1 MGAKK
6 IIYGAEA
13 RDKLLEGID
22 TVANAVKVTLGPAA
36 RTVVL
41 EKPWGSPSIINDGV
55 TIAKDIELGDPFANM
70 GAKLI
75 QEVASKTQDNAGDGT
90 STASILAQRLC
101 HNGLENMESGS
112 SPVELKAGFDSAIE
126 AVVESLKERAVPVE
140 TGETI
145 KQVATIASNNDDEI
159 GSLIA
164 EAVDAVGREGVI
176 TVEEAKSIE
185 TSLNVVEGME
195 FNKGYVSPYMITDR
209 EKREAVHESPL
220 ILLTDHTISSA
231 QDLLPSLEA
240 SVQQKRPLLI
250 VAKDIEGEALATL
263 VLNVVSKVVK
273 AAAVKAPGFGDEIS
287 EQLDDIAVLTGA
299 KPLFKDQGA
308 DLKAQGPAS
317 LGSADRVIVGKSKTT
332 IVGGGGDPKA
342 TEERAELL
350 RGQAKLATSKWDR
363 EKIEKR
369 VGKLTGGVA
378 VLKIGAATETEV
390 KETKARVDDALNAT
404 RAAMAE
410 GVVAGGGV
418 TLLRAREC
426 LKELAGSAEG
436 DRAIGINLVYDAL
449 SAPTWQISAN
459 AGADGDEVIGIILSS
474 DDENYGYNART
485 GEYVDMVEAGIL
497 DPAKV
502 TRNALQSAGS
512 IAGMVLTT
520 ETLIADDPEQKKD
533 PPAMPDMGG
542 GMGGGTSCSSDS
554 CTGATSAA
562 GNKASSSLI
571 AAPKSG

>member
-6 IIYGAEA
+6 IVYGEEA
-13 RDKLLEGID
+13 RERLLEGID
-22 TVANAVKVTLGPAA
+22 TVANAIKVTLGPAA

-41 EKPWGSPSIINDGV
+41 EKSWGSPSIINDGV
-55 TIAKDIELGDPFANM
+55 TIAKDIELGEPFANM

-90 STASILAQRLC
+90 STASILAQSLC
-101 HNGLENMESGS
+101 HHGLKNMKSGS
-112 SPVELKAGFDSAIE
+112 SPVELKAGFDQAIST
-126 AVVESLKERAVPVE
+126 VVDTLKDKAVPVE

-145 KQVATIASNNDDEI
+145 QQVATIASNNDESI

-164 EAVDAVGREGVI
+164 EAVDAVGRDGVI

-185 TSLNVVEGME
+185 TSLDVVEGME
-195 FNKGYVSPYMITDR
+195 FNKGYMSPYMITDK
-209 EKREAVHESPL
+209 EKREAIHESPL
-220 ILLTDHTISSA
+220 VLLTDHTINSA

-273 AAAVKAPGFGDEIS
+273 AVAVKAPGFGDEIG
-287 EQLDDIAVLTGA
+287 EQLEDIAVLTGA
-299 KPLFKDQGA
+299 KPLFKE
-308 DLKAQGPAS
+308 QGPSS
-317 LGSADRVIVGKSKTT
+317 LGSADRIIVAKNKTT
-332 IVGGGGDPKA
+332 VVGGGGDKKD

-350 RGQAKLATSKWDR
+350 RGQAKLSTSKWDR

-418 TLLRAREC
+418 TLLRAREV
-426 LKELAGSAEG
+426 LKDLAASSEG

-449 SAPTWQISAN
+449 AAPTRQISAN
-459 AGADGDEVIGIILSS
+459 AGADGDEVISKILEN
-474 DDENYGYNART
+474 DDENFGYNARS
-485 GEYVDMVEAGIL
+485 GEYVDMIESGIL

-502 TRNALQSAGS
+502 TRNALESAGS
-512 IAGMVLTT
+512 IAGLVLTT
-520 ETLIADDPEQKKD
+520 ETLIADDPELKEAA
-533 PPAMPDMGG
+533 PAMPDMGG
-542 GMGGGTSCSSDS
+542 GMGGMG
-554 CTGATSAA
+554 GM
-562 GNKASSSLI
+562 GF
-571 AAPKSG
+571 

>member
-6 IIYGAEA
+6 IVYGEEA
-13 RDKLLEGID
+13 REKLLEGID
-22 TVANAVKVTLGPAA
+22 TVANAIKVTLGPAA

-41 EKPWGSPSIINDGV
+41 EKSWGSPSIINDGV

-90 STASILAQRLC
+90 STASILAQSLC
-101 HNGLENMESGS
+101 HHGLKNMKSGS
-112 SPVELKAGFDSAIE
+112 SPVELKSGFDQAIE
-126 AVVESLKERAVPVE
+126 TVVESLKDRAVPVE
-140 TGETI
+140 TSETI
-145 KQVATIASNNDDEI
+145 KQVATIASNNDEEI

-164 EAVDAVGREGVI
+164 EAVDAVGRDGVI

-195 FNKGYVSPYMITDR
+195 FNKGYMSPYMITDR
-209 EKREAVHESPL
+209 EKREAVHDSPL
-220 ILLTDHTISSA
+220 ILLTDHTINSA

-273 AAAVKAPGFGDEIS
+273 AVAVKAPGFGDEIS
-287 EQLDDIAVLTGA
+287 EQLEDIAVLTGA

-317 LGSADRVIVGKSKTT
+317 LGSADRIIVAKNKTT
-332 IVGGGGDPKA
+332 VVGGGGDKKA

-350 RGQAKLATSKWDR
+350 RGQAKLSTSKWDR

-378 VLKIGAATETEV
+378 VLKIGAATESEV

-418 TLLRAREC
+418 TLLRAREV
-426 LKELAGSAEG
+426 LKGLAESADG

-449 SAPTWQISAN
+449 ASPTRQISAN
-459 AGADGDEVIGIILSS
+459 AGADGDEVISNIISN
-474 DDENYGYNART
+474 DDENYGYNARS
-485 GEYVDMVEAGIL
+485 GEYVNMVETGIL

-502 TRNALQSAGS
+502 TRNALESAGS
-512 IAGMVLTT
+512 IAGLVLTT
-520 ETLIADDPEQKKD
+520 ETLIADDPDQKQD
-533 PPAMPDMGG
+533 APAMPDMGG
-542 GMGGGTSCSSDS
+542 GMGGMG
-554 CTGATSAA
+554 GM
-562 GNKASSSLI
+562 GF
-571 AAPKSG
+571 

>member
-6 IIYGAEA
+6 IVYGEEA
-13 RDKLLEGID
+13 RERLLEGID
-22 TVANAVKVTLGPAA
+22 TVANAIKVTLGPAA

-41 EKPWGSPSIINDGV
+41 EKSWGSPSIINDGV
-55 TIAKDIELGDPFANM
+55 TIAKDIELGEPFANM

-90 STASILAQRLC
+90 STASILAQSLC
-101 HNGLENMESGS
+101 HHGLKNMKSGS
-112 SPVELKAGFDSAIE
+112 SPVELKAGFDQAIST
-126 AVVESLKERAVPVE
+126 VVDTLKDRAVPVE
-140 TGETI
+140 TSETI
-145 KQVATIASNNDDEI
+145 QQVATIASNNDESI

-164 EAVDAVGREGVI
+164 EAVDAVGRDGVI

-185 TSLNVVEGME
+185 TSLDVVEGME
-195 FNKGYVSPYMITDR
+195 FNKGYMSPYMITHK
-209 EKREAVHESPL
+209 EKREAIHESPL
-220 ILLTDHTISSA
+220 VLLTDHTINSA

-273 AAAVKAPGFGDEIS
+273 AVAVKAPGFGDEIG
-287 EQLDDIAVLTGA
+287 EQLEDIAVLTGA

-308 DLKAQGPAS
+308 DLKEQGPSS
-317 LGSADRVIVGKSKTT
+317 LGSADRIIVAKNKTT
-332 IVGGGGDPKA
+332 VVGGGGDKKA

-350 RGQAKLATSKWDR
+350 RGQAKLSTSKWDR

-418 TLLRAREC
+418 TLLRAREV
-426 LKELAGSAEG
+426 LKDLAAASEG

-449 SAPTWQISAN
+449 AAPTRQISAN
-459 AGADGDEVIGIILSS
+459 AGADGDEVISKILEN
-474 DDENYGYNART
+474 DDENFGYNARS
-485 GEYVDMVEAGIL
+485 GEYVDMIESGIL

-502 TRNALQSAGS
+502 TRNALESAGS
-512 IAGMVLTT
+512 IAGLVLTT
-520 ETLIADDPEQKKD
+520 ETLIADDPELKEAA
-533 PPAMPDMGG
+533 PAMPDMGG
-542 GMGGGTSCSSDS
+542 GMGGMG
-554 CTGATSAA
+554 GM
-562 GNKASSSLI
+562 GF
-571 AAPKSG
+571 

>member
-6 IIYGAEA
+6 IVYGEEA
-13 RDKLLEGID
+13 RERLLEGID
-22 TVANAVKVTLGPAA
+22 TVANAIKVTLGPAA
-36 RTVVL
+36 RTVDL
-41 EKPWGSPSIINDGV
+41 EKSWGSPSIINDGV
-55 TIAKDIELGDPFANM
+55 TIAKDIELGEPFANM

-90 STASILAQRLC
+90 STASILAQSLC
-101 HNGLENMESGS
+101 HHGLKNMKSGS
-112 SPVELKAGFDSAIE
+112 SPVELKAGFDQAIST
-126 AVVESLKERAVPVE
+126 VVDTLKDRAVPVE

-145 KQVATIASNNDDEI
+145 QQVATIASNNDESI

-164 EAVDAVGREGVI
+164 EAVDAVGRDGVI

-185 TSLNVVEGME
+185 TSLDVVEGME
-195 FNKGYVSPYMITDR
+195 FNKGYMSPYMITDK
-209 EKREAVHESPL
+209 EKREAIHESPL
-220 ILLTDHTISSA
+220 VLLTDHTINSA

-273 AAAVKAPGFGDEIS
+273 AVAVKAPGFGDEIG
-287 EQLDDIAVLTGA
+287 EQLEDIAVLTGA

-308 DLKAQGPAS
+308 DLKEQGPSS
-317 LGSADRVIVGKSKTT
+317 LGSADRIIVAKNKTT
-332 IVGGGGDPKA
+332 VVGGGGDKKD

-350 RGQAKLATSKWDR
+350 RGQAKLSTSKWDR

-418 TLLRAREC
+418 TLLRAREV
-426 LKELAGSAEG
+426 LKDLAASSEG

-449 SAPTWQISAN
+449 AAPTRQISAN
-459 AGADGDEVIGIILSS
+459 AGADGDEVISKILEN
-474 DDENYGYNART
+474 DDENFGYNARS
-485 GEYVDMVEAGIL
+485 GEYVDMIESGIL

-502 TRNALQSAGS
+502 TRNALESAGS
-512 IAGMVLTT
+512 IAGLVLTT
-520 ETLIADDPEQKKD
+520 ETLIADDPELKEAA
-533 PPAMPDMGG
+533 PAMPDMGG
-542 GMGGGTSCSSDS
+542 GMGGMG
-554 CTGATSAA
+554 GM
-562 GNKASSSLI
+562 GF
-571 AAPKSG
+571 

>member
-6 IIYGAEA
+6 IVYGEEA
-13 RDKLLEGID
+13 REKLLEGID

-41 EKPWGSPSIINDGV
+41 EKSWGSPSIINDGV

-90 STASILAQRLC
+90 STASILAQSLC
-101 HNGLENMESGS
+101 HHGLENMESGS
-112 SPVELKAGFDSAIE
+112 SPVELKAGFDHAIE
-126 AVVESLKERAVPVE
+126 TVVESLKDRAVPVKPS
-140 TGETI
+140 ETI
-145 KQVATIASNNDDEI
+145 KQVATIASNNDEEI
-159 GSLIA
+159 GALIA

-195 FNKGYVSPYMITDR
+195 FNKGYMSPYMITDR

-220 ILLTDHTISSA
+220 VLLTDHTINSA
-231 QDLLPSLEA
+231 QDLLPTLEA

-273 AAAVKAPGFGDEIS
+273 AVAVKAPGFGDEIS
-287 EQLDDIAVLTGA
+287 EQLEDIAVLTGA

-308 DLKAQGPAS
+308 DLKAQGPTS
-317 LGSADRVIVGKSKTT
+317 LGSADRIIVAKNKTT
-332 IVGGGGDPKA
+332 VVGGGGDKKA

-350 RGQAKLATSKWDR
+350 RGQAKLSTSKWDR

-418 TLLRAREC
+418 TLLRAREV
-426 LKELAGSAEG
+426 LKGLAESADG

-449 SAPTWQISAN
+449 AAPTRQISAN
-459 AGADGDEVIGIILSS
+459 AGADGDEVISNILANE
-474 DDENYGYNART
+474 DENYGYNART
-485 GEYVDMVEAGIL
+485 GEYVNMVETGIL

-502 TRNALQSAGS
+502 TRNALESAGS
-512 IAGMVLTT
+512 IAGLVLTT
-520 ETLIADDPEQKKD
+520 ETLIADDPEQKEAA
-533 PPAMPDMGG
+533 PAMPDMGG
-542 GMGGGTSCSSDS
+542 GMGGMG
-554 CTGATSAA
+554 GM
-562 GNKASSSLI
+562 GF
-571 AAPKSG
+571 

>member
-6 IIYGAEA
+6 IVYGEEA
-13 RDKLLEGID
+13 REKLLEGID

-41 EKPWGSPSIINDGV
+41 EKSWGSPSIINDGV
-55 TIAKDIELGDPFANM
+55 TIAKDIELGEPFANM

-90 STASILAQRLC
+90 STASILAQSLC
-101 HNGLENMESGS
+101 HHGLKNMESGS
-112 SPVELKAGFDSAIE
+112 SPVELKAGFDQAIE
-126 AVVESLKERAVPVE
+126 AVVDSLKDRSVPVE
-140 TGETI
+140 TSETI
-145 KQVATIASNNDDEI
+145 KQVATIASNNDEEI

-164 EAVDAVGREGVI
+164 EAVDAVGRDGVI

-195 FNKGYVSPYMITDR
+195 FNKGYMSPYMITDR

-220 ILLTDHTISSA
+220 ILLTDHTINSA
-231 QDLLPSLEA
+231 QDLLPTLEA
-240 SVQQKRPLLI
+240 SVQQKRPLVI

-273 AAAVKAPGFGDEIS
+273 AVAVKAPGFGDEIS
-287 EQLDDIAVLTGA
+287 EQLEDIAVLTGA

-308 DLKAQGPAS
+308 DLKAQGPSS
-317 LGSADRVIVGKSKTT
+317 LGSADRVIVAKNKTT
-332 IVGGGGDPKA
+332 VVGGGGDKKA

-350 RGQAKLATSKWDR
+350 RGQAKLSTSKWDR

-418 TLLRAREC
+418 TLLRAREV
-426 LKELAGSAEG
+426 LKGLAESADG

-449 SAPTWQISAN
+449 AAPTRQISAN
-459 AGADGDEVIGIILSS
+459 AGADGDDVISKILSN
-474 DDENYGYNART
+474 DDENYGYNARS
-485 GEYVDMVEAGIL
+485 GEYVNMVETGIL

-502 TRNALQSAGS
+502 TRNALESAGS
-512 IAGMVLTT
+512 IAGLVLTT
-520 ETLIADDPEQKKD
+520 ETLIADDPEQKEAA
-533 PPAMPDMGG
+533 PAMPDMGG
-542 GMGGGTSCSSDS
+542 GMGGMG
-554 CTGATSAA
+554 GM
-562 GNKASSSLI
+562 GF
-571 AAPKSG
+571 

>member
-6 IIYGAEA
+6 IVYGEDA
-13 RDKLLEGID
+13 REKLLEGID

-41 EKPWGSPSIINDGV
+41 EKSWGSPSIINDGV

-90 STASILAQRLC
+90 STASILAQSLC
-101 HNGLENMESGS
+101 HHGLKNMESGS
-112 SPVELKAGFDSAIE
+112 SPVELKAGFDKAIE
-126 AVVESLKERAVPVE
+126 TVVDSLKDRAVPVE
-140 TGETI
+140 TSETI
-145 KQVATIASNNDDEI
+145 KQVATIASNNDEEI

-195 FNKGYVSPYMITDR
+195 FNKGYMSPYMITDR

-220 ILLTDHTISSA
+220 ILLTDHTINSA
-231 QDLLPSLEA
+231 QDLLPTLEA

-273 AAAVKAPGFGDEIS
+273 AVAVKAPGFGDEIS
-287 EQLDDIAVLTGA
+287 EQLEDIAVLTGA

-308 DLKAQGPAS
+308 DLKAQGPSS
-317 LGSADRVIVGKSKTT
+317 LGSADRIIVAKNKTT
-332 IVGGGGDPKA
+332 VVGGGGDKKA
-342 TEERAELL
+342 TKERAELL
-350 RGQAKLATSKWDR
+350 RGQAKLSTSKWDR

-418 TLLRAREC
+418 TLLRAREV
-426 LKELAGSAEG
+426 LKGLAESADG
-436 DRAIGINLVYDAL
+436 DRAIGINLVYEAL
-449 SAPTWQISAN
+449 AAPTWQISAN
-459 AGADGDEVIGIILSS
+459 AGADGDDVISKILSN
-474 DDENYGYNART
+474 DDENFGYNARS
-485 GEYVDMVEAGIL
+485 GEYVNMVETGIL

-502 TRNALQSAGS
+502 TRNALESAGS
-512 IAGMVLTT
+512 IAGLVLTT
-520 ETLIADDPEQKKD
+520 ETLIADDPDQKEAA
-533 PPAMPDMGG
+533 PAMPDMGG
-542 GMGGGTSCSSDS
+542 GMGGMG
-554 CTGATSAA
+554 GM
-562 GNKASSSLI
+562 GF
-571 AAPKSG
+571 

>member
-6 IIYGAEA
+6 IVYGEEA
-13 RDKLLEGID
+13 REKLLEGID

-41 EKPWGSPSIINDGV
+41 EKSWGSPSIINDGV
-55 TIAKDIELGDPFANM
+55 TIAKDIELGEPFANM

-90 STASILAQRLC
+90 STASILAQSLC
-101 HNGLENMESGS
+101 HHGLQNMESGS
-112 SPVELKAGFDSAIE
+112 SPVELKAGFDQAIG
-126 AVVESLKERAVPVE
+126 AVVESLKDRAVPVE
-140 TGETI
+140 TSETI
-145 KQVATIASNNDDEI
+145 KQVATIASNNDEEI

-164 EAVDAVGREGVI
+164 EAVDAVGRDGVI

-195 FNKGYVSPYMITDR
+195 FNKGYMSPYMITDR

-220 ILLTDHTISSA
+220 ILLTDHTINSA

-273 AAAVKAPGFGDEIS
+273 AVAVKAPGFGDEIG
-287 EQLDDIAVLTGA
+287 EQLEDIAVLTGA
-299 KPLFKDQGA
+299 TPLFKDQGA
-308 DLKAQGPAS
+308 DLKAQGPSS
-317 LGSADRVIVGKSKTT
+317 LGSADRIIVAKNKTT
-332 IVGGGGDPKA
+332 VVGGGGDKKA

-350 RGQAKLATSKWDR
+350 RGQAKLSTSKWDR

-418 TLLRAREC
+418 TLLRAREV
-426 LKELAGSAEG
+426 LKDLAASSEG

-449 SAPTWQISAN
+449 AAPTRQISAN
-459 AGADGDEVIGIILSS
+459 AGADGDEVISKILEN
-474 DDENYGYNART
+474 DDENFGYNARS
-485 GEYVDMVEAGIL
+485 GEYVDMIESGIL

-502 TRNALQSAGS
+502 TRNALESAGS
-512 IAGMVLTT
+512 IAGLVLTT
-520 ETLIADDPEQKKD
+520 ETLIADDPELKEAA
-533 PPAMPDMGG
+533 PAMPDMGG
-542 GMGGGTSCSSDS
+542 GMGGMG
-554 CTGATSAA
+554 GM
-562 GNKASSSLI
+562 GF
-571 AAPKSG
+571 

>member
-6 IIYGAEA
+6 IVYGEEA
-13 RDKLLEGID
+13 RERLLEGID
-22 TVANAVKVTLGPAA
+22 TVANAIKVTLGPAA

-41 EKPWGSPSIINDGV
+41 EKSWGSPSIINDGV
-55 TIAKDIELGDPFANM
+55 TIAKDIELGEPFANM

-90 STASILAQRLC
+90 STASILAQSLC
-101 HNGLENMESGS
+101 HHGLKNMKSGS
-112 SPVELKAGFDSAIE
+112 SPVELKAGFDQAIST
-126 AVVESLKERAVPVE
+126 VVDTLKDRAVPVE
-140 TGETI
+140 TSETI
-145 KQVATIASNNDDEI
+145 QQVATIASNNDESI

-164 EAVDAVGREGVI
+164 EAVDAVGRDGVI

-185 TSLNVVEGME
+185 TSLDVVEGME
-195 FNKGYVSPYMITDR
+195 FNKGYMSPYMITDK
-209 EKREAVHESPL
+209 EKREAIHESPL
-220 ILLTDHTISSA
+220 VLLTDHTINSA

-273 AAAVKAPGFGDEIS
+273 AVAVKAPGFGDEIG
-287 EQLDDIAVLTGA
+287 EQLEDIAVLTGA

-308 DLKAQGPAS
+308 DLKEQGPSS
-317 LGSADRVIVGKSKTT
+317 LGSADRIIVAKNKTT
-332 IVGGGGDPKA
+332 VVGGGGDKKA

-350 RGQAKLATSKWDR
+350 RGQAKPSTSKWDR

-418 TLLRAREC
+418 TLLRAREV
-426 LKELAGSAEG
+426 LKDLAASSEG

-449 SAPTWQISAN
+449 AAPTRQISAN
-459 AGADGDEVIGIILSS
+459 AGADGDEVISKILEN
-474 DDENYGYNART
+474 DDENFGYNARS
-485 GEYVDMVEAGIL
+485 GEYVDMIESGIL

-502 TRNALQSAGS
+502 TRNALESAGS
-512 IAGMVLTT
+512 IAGLVLTT
-520 ETLIADDPEQKKD
+520 ETLIADDPELKEAA
-533 PPAMPDMGG
+533 PAMPDMGG
-542 GMGGGTSCSSDS
+542 GMGGMG
-554 CTGATSAA
+554 GM
-562 GNKASSSLI
+562 GF
-571 AAPKSG
+571 

>member
-6 IIYGAEA
+6 IVYGEEA
-13 RDKLLEGID
+13 REKLLEGID

-41 EKPWGSPSIINDGV
+41 EKSWGSPSIINDGV
-55 TIAKDIELGDPFANM
+55 TIAKDIELGEPFANM

-90 STASILAQRLC
+90 STASILAQSLC
-101 HNGLENMESGS
+101 HHGLKNMESGS
-112 SPVELKAGFDSAIE
+112 SPVELKAGFDQAIE
-126 AVVESLKERAVPVE
+126 AVVDSLKDRSVPVE
-140 TGETI
+140 TSETI
-145 KQVATIASNNDDEI
+145 KQVATIASNNDEEI

-164 EAVDAVGREGVI
+164 EAVDAVGRDGVI

-195 FNKGYVSPYMITDR
+195 FNKGYMSPYMITDR

-220 ILLTDHTISSA
+220 ILLTDHTINSA
-231 QDLLPSLEA
+231 QDLLPTLEA
-240 SVQQKRPLLI
+240 SVQQKRPLVI

-273 AAAVKAPGFGDEIS
+273 AVAVKAPGFGDEIS
-287 EQLDDIAVLTGA
+287 EQLEDIAVLTGA

-308 DLKAQGPAS
+308 DLKAQGPSS
-317 LGSADRVIVGKSKTT
+317 LGSADRVIVAKNKTT
-332 IVGGGGDPKA
+332 VVGGGGDKKA

-350 RGQAKLATSKWDR
+350 RGQAKLSTSKWDR

-418 TLLRAREC
+418 TLLRAREV
-426 LKELAGSAEG
+426 LKGLAESAEG

-449 SAPTWQISAN
+449 AAPTRQISAN
-459 AGADGDEVIGIILSS
+459 AGADGDDVISKILSN
-474 DDENYGYNART
+474 DDENFGYNARS
-485 GEYVDMVEAGIL
+485 GEYVNMVDSGIL

-502 TRNALQSAGS
+502 TRNALESAGS
-512 IAGMVLTT
+512 IAGLVLTT
-520 ETLIADDPEQKKD
+520 ETLIADDPEQKEAA
-533 PPAMPDMGG
+533 PAMPDMGG
-542 GMGGGTSCSSDS
+542 GMGGMG
-554 CTGATSAA
+554 GM
-562 GNKASSSLI
+562 GF
-571 AAPKSG
+571 

>member
-6 IIYGAEA
+6 IVYGEEA
-13 RDKLLEGID
+13 RERLLEGID
-22 TVANAVKVTLGPAA
+22 TVANAIKVTLGPAA

-41 EKPWGSPSIINDGV
+41 EKSWGSPSIINDGV
-55 TIAKDIELGDPFANM
+55 TIAKDIELGEPFANM

-90 STASILAQRLC
+90 STASILAQSLC
-101 HNGLENMESGS
+101 HHGLKNMKSGS
-112 SPVELKAGFDSAIE
+112 SPVELKAGFDQAIST
-126 AVVESLKERAVPVE
+126 VVDSLKDRAVPVE
-140 TGETI
+140 TSETI
-145 KQVATIASNNDDEI
+145 QQVATIASNNDESI

-164 EAVDAVGREGVI
+164 EAVDAVGRDGVI

-185 TSLNVVEGME
+185 TSLDVVEGME
-195 FNKGYVSPYMITDR
+195 FNKGYMSPYMITDK
-209 EKREAVHESPL
+209 EKREAIHESPL
-220 ILLTDHTISSA
+220 VLLTDHTINSA

-273 AAAVKAPGFGDEIS
+273 AVAVKAPGFGDEIG
-287 EQLDDIAVLTGA
+287 EQLEDIAVLTGA

-308 DLKAQGPAS
+308 DLKEQGPSS
-317 LGSADRVIVGKSKTT
+317 LGSADRIIVAKNKTT
-332 IVGGGGDPKA
+332 VVGGGGDKKA

-350 RGQAKLATSKWDR
+350 RGQAKLSTSKWDR

-418 TLLRAREC
+418 TLLRAREV
-426 LKELAGSAEG
+426 LKDLAAASEG

-449 SAPTWQISAN
+449 AAPTRQISAN
-459 AGADGDEVIGIILSS
+459 AGADGDEVISKILEN
-474 DDENYGYNART
+474 DDENFGYNARS
-485 GEYVDMVEAGIL
+485 GEYVDMIESGIL

-502 TRNALQSAGS
+502 TRNALESAGS
-512 IAGMVLTT
+512 IAGLVLTT
-520 ETLIADDPEQKKD
+520 ETLIADDPELKEAA
-533 PPAMPDMGG
+533 PAMPDMGG
-542 GMGGGTSCSSDS
+542 GMGGMG
-554 CTGATSAA
+554 GM
-562 GNKASSSLI
+562 GF
-571 AAPKSG
+571 

>member
-6 IIYGAEA
+6 IVYGEEA
-13 RDKLLEGID
+13 REKLLEGID

-41 EKPWGSPSIINDGV
+41 EKSWGSPSIINDGV
-55 TIAKDIELGDPFANM
+55 TIAKDIELADPFANM

-90 STASILAQRLC
+90 STASILAQSLC
-101 HNGLENMESGS
+101 HHGLENMESGS
-112 SPVELKAGFDSAIE
+112 SPVELKAGFDQAIE
-126 AVVESLKERAVPVE
+126 AVVESLKGRAVPVE

-145 KQVATIASNNDDEI
+145 KQVATIATNNDEEI
-159 GSLIA
+159 GTLIA
-164 EAVDAVGREGVI
+164 DAVDAVGREGVI

-195 FNKGYVSPYMITDR
+195 FNKGYISPYMINDK
-209 EKREAVHESPL
+209 EKREAIHESPL
-220 ILLTDHTISSA
+220 ILLTDHTINSA

-240 SVQQKRPLLI
+240 SVQQKRPLVI

-273 AAAVKAPGFGDEIS
+273 AVAVKAPGFGDEIA
-287 EQLDDIAVLTGA
+287 EQLEDIAVLTGA
-299 KPLFKDQGA
+299 KPLFKAQGA
-308 DLKAQGPAS
+308 DLKAQGPSS
-317 LGSADRVIVGKSKTT
+317 LGSADRIIVGKSKTT
-332 IVGGGGDPKA
+332 LVGGGGDKKA

-350 RGQAKLATSKWDR
+350 RGQAKLSTSKWDR

-418 TLLRAREC
+418 TLLRARET
-426 LKELAGSAEG
+426 LKELAGSADG

-449 SAPTWQISAN
+449 AAPTRQISKN
-459 AGADGDEVIGIILSS
+459 AGADGDKVIEKILSNEEE
-474 DDENYGYNART
+474 DFGYNART
-485 GEYVDMVEAGIL
+485 GEYVNMVDSGIL

-502 TRNALQSAGS
+502 TRNALESAGS
-512 IAGMVLTT
+512 IAGLVLTT
-520 ETLIADDPEQKKD
+520 ETLIADDPEHKQD
-533 PPAMPDMGG
+533 APAMPDMGG
-542 GMGGGTSCSSDS
+542 GMGGMG
-554 CTGATSAA
+554 GM
-562 GNKASSSLI
+562 GF
-571 AAPKSG
+571 

>member
-6 IIYGAEA
+6 IVYGEEA
-13 RDKLLEGID
+13 RERLLEGID
-22 TVANAVKVTLGPAA
+22 TVANAIKVTLGPAA

-41 EKPWGSPSIINDGV
+41 EKSWGSPSIINYGV
-55 TIAKDIELGDPFANM
+55 TIAKDIELGEPFANM

-90 STASILAQRLC
+90 STASILAQSLC
-101 HNGLENMESGS
+101 HHGLKNMKSGS
-112 SPVELKAGFDSAIE
+112 SPVELKAGFDQAIST
-126 AVVESLKERAVPVE
+126 VVDTLKDRAVPVE

-145 KQVATIASNNDDEI
+145 QQVATIASNNDESI

-164 EAVDAVGREGVI
+164 EAVDAVGRDGVI

-185 TSLNVVEGME
+185 TSLDVVEGME
-195 FNKGYVSPYMITDR
+195 FNKGYMSPYMITDK
-209 EKREAVHESPL
+209 EKREAIHESPL
-220 ILLTDHTISSA
+220 VLLTDHTINSA

-273 AAAVKAPGFGDEIS
+273 AVAVKAPGFGDEIG
-287 EQLDDIAVLTGA
+287 EQLEDIAVLTGA

-308 DLKAQGPAS
+308 DLKEQGPSS
-317 LGSADRVIVGKSKTT
+317 LGSADRIIVAKNKTT
-332 IVGGGGDPKA
+332 VVGGGGDKKD

-350 RGQAKLATSKWDR
+350 RGQAKLSTSKWDR

-418 TLLRAREC
+418 TLLRAREV
-426 LKELAGSAEG
+426 LKDLAASSEG

-449 SAPTWQISAN
+449 AAPTRQISAN
-459 AGADGDEVIGIILSS
+459 AGADGDEVISKILEN
-474 DDENYGYNART
+474 DDENFGYNARS
-485 GEYVDMVEAGIL
+485 GEYVDMIESGIL

-502 TRNALQSAGS
+502 TRNALESAGS
-512 IAGMVLTT
+512 IAGLVLTT
-520 ETLIADDPEQKKD
+520 ETLIADDPELKEAA
-533 PPAMPDMGG
+533 PAMPDMGG
-542 GMGGGTSCSSDS
+542 GMGGMG
-554 CTGATSAA
+554 GM
-562 GNKASSSLI
+562 GF
-571 AAPKSG
+571 

>member
-6 IIYGAEA
+6 IVYGEEA
-13 RDKLLEGID
+13 REKLLEGID
-22 TVANAVKVTLGPAA
+22 TVANAIKVTLGPAA

-41 EKPWGSPSIINDGV
+41 EKSWGSPSIINDGV

-90 STASILAQRLC
+90 STASILAQSLC
-101 HNGLENMESGS
+101 HHGLKNMESGS
-112 SPVELKAGFDSAIE
+112 SPVELKAGFDKAIE
-126 AVVESLKERAVPVE
+126 TVVDSLKDRAVPVE
-140 TGETI
+140 TSETI
-145 KQVATIASNNDDEI
+145 KQVATIASNNDEEI

-195 FNKGYVSPYMITDR
+195 FNKGYMSPYMITDR

-220 ILLTDHTISSA
+220 ILLTDHTINSA
-231 QDLLPSLEA
+231 QDLLPTLEA

-273 AAAVKAPGFGDEIS
+273 AVAVKAPGFGDEIS
-287 EQLDDIAVLTGA
+287 EQLEDIAVLTGA

-308 DLKAQGPAS
+308 DLKAQGPSS
-317 LGSADRVIVGKSKTT
+317 LGSADRIIVAKNKTT
-332 IVGGGGDPKA
+332 VVGGGGDKKA

-350 RGQAKLATSKWDR
+350 RGQAKLSTSKWDR

-369 VGKLTGGVA
+369 VGKLSGGVA

-418 TLLRAREC
+418 TLLRAREV
-426 LKELAGSAEG
+426 LKGLAESADG
-436 DRAIGINLVYDAL
+436 DRAIGINLVYEAL
-449 SAPTWQISAN
+449 AAPTWQISAN
-459 AGADGDEVIGIILSS
+459 AGADGDDVISKILSN
-474 DDENYGYNART
+474 DDENFGYNARS
-485 GEYVDMVEAGIL
+485 GEYVNMVETGIL

-502 TRNALQSAGS
+502 TRNALESAGS
-512 IAGMVLTT
+512 IAGLVLTT
-520 ETLIADDPEQKKD
+520 ETLIADDPDQKEAA
-533 PPAMPDMGG
+533 PAMPDMGG
-542 GMGGGTSCSSDS
+542 GMGGMG
-554 CTGATSAA
+554 GM
-562 GNKASSSLI
+562 GF
-571 AAPKSG
+571 

>member
-6 IIYGAEA
+6 IVYGEEA
-13 RDKLLEGID
+13 REKLLEGID
-22 TVANAVKVTLGPAA
+22 TVANAIKVTLGPAA

-41 EKPWGSPSIINDGV
+41 EKSWGSPSIINDGV

-90 STASILAQRLC
+90 STASILAQSLC
-101 HNGLENMESGS
+101 HHGLKNMESGS
-112 SPVELKAGFDSAIE
+112 SPVELKAGFDKAIE
-126 AVVESLKERAVPVE
+126 TVVDSLKDRAVPVE
-140 TGETI
+140 TSETI
-145 KQVATIASNNDDEI
+145 KQVATIASNNDEEI

-195 FNKGYVSPYMITDR
+195 FNKGYMSPYMITDR

-220 ILLTDHTISSA
+220 ILLTDHTINSA
-231 QDLLPSLEA
+231 QDLLPTLEA

-273 AAAVKAPGFGDEIS
+273 AVAVKAPGFGDEIS
-287 EQLDDIAVLTGA
+287 EQLEDIAVLTGA

-308 DLKAQGPAS
+308 DLKAQGPSS
-317 LGSADRVIVGKSKTT
+317 LGSADRIIVAKNKTT
-332 IVGGGGDPKA
+332 VVGGGGDKKA

-350 RGQAKLATSKWDR
+350 RGQAKLSTSKWDR

-418 TLLRAREC
+418 TLLRAREV
-426 LKELAGSAEG
+426 LKGLAESADG
-436 DRAIGINLVYDAL
+436 DRAIGINLVYEAL
-449 SAPTWQISAN
+449 AAPTWQISAN
-459 AGADGDEVIGIILSS
+459 AGADGDDVISKILSN
-474 DDENYGYNART
+474 DDENFGYNARS
-485 GEYVDMVEAGIL
+485 GEYVNMVETGIL

-502 TRNALQSAGS
+502 TRNALESAGS
-512 IAGMVLTT
+512 IAGLVLTT
-520 ETLIADDPEQKKD
+520 ETLIADDPDQKEAA
-533 PPAMPDMGG
+533 PAMPDMGG
-542 GMGGGTSCSSDS
+542 GMGGMG
-554 CTGATSAA
+554 GM
-562 GNKASSSLI
+562 GF
-571 AAPKSG
+571 

>member
-6 IIYGAEA
+6 IVYGEEA
-13 RDKLLEGID
+13 REKLLEGID

-41 EKPWGSPSIINDGV
+41 EKSWGSPSIINDGV
-55 TIAKDIELGDPFANM
+55 TIAKDIELGEPFANM

-90 STASILAQRLC
+90 STASILAQSLC
-101 HNGLENMESGS
+101 HHGLKNMESGS
-112 SPVELKAGFDSAIE
+112 SPVELKAGFDQAIE
-126 AVVESLKERAVPVE
+126 AVVDSLKDRSVPVE
-140 TGETI
+140 TSETI
-145 KQVATIASNNDDEI
+145 KQVATIASNNDEEI

-164 EAVDAVGREGVI
+164 EAVDAVGRDGVI

-195 FNKGYVSPYMITDR
+195 FNKGYMSPYMITDR

-220 ILLTDHTISSA
+220 ILLTDHTINSA
-231 QDLLPSLEA
+231 QDLLPTLEA
-240 SVQQKRPLLI
+240 SVQQKRPLVI

-273 AAAVKAPGFGDEIS
+273 AVAVKAPGFGDEIS
-287 EQLDDIAVLTGA
+287 EQLEDIAVLTGA

-308 DLKAQGPAS
+308 DLKAQGPSS
-317 LGSADRVIVGKSKTT
+317 LGSADRVIVAKNKTT
-332 IVGGGGDPKA
+332 VVGGGGDKKA

-350 RGQAKLATSKWDR
+350 RGQAKLSTSKWDR

-378 VLKIGAATETEV
+378 VLKIGAATETEG

-418 TLLRAREC
+418 TLLRAREV
-426 LKELAGSAEG
+426 LKGLAESAEG

-449 SAPTWQISAN
+449 AAPTRQISAN
-459 AGADGDEVIGIILSS
+459 AGADGDDVISKILSN
-474 DDENYGYNART
+474 DDENFGYNARS
-485 GEYVDMVEAGIL
+485 GEYVNMVDSGIL

-502 TRNALQSAGS
+502 TRNALESAGS
-512 IAGMVLTT
+512 IAGLVLTT
-520 ETLIADDPEQKKD
+520 ETLIADDPEQKEAA
-533 PPAMPDMGG
+533 PAMPDMGG
-542 GMGGGTSCSSDS
+542 GMGGMG
-554 CTGATSAA
+554 GM
-562 GNKASSSLI
+562 GF
-571 AAPKSG
+571 

>member
-1 MGAKK
+1 MIKMGAKK
-6 IIYGAEA
+6 IVYGEEA
-13 RDKLLEGID
+13 RERLLEGID

-41 EKPWGSPSIINDGV
+41 EKSWGSPSIINDGV
-55 TIAKDIELGDPFANM
+55 TIAKDIELGEPFANM

-90 STASILAQRLC
+90 STASILAQSLC
-101 HNGLENMESGS
+101 HHGLENMEAGS
-112 SPVELKAGFDSAIE
+112 SPVELKSGFDEAVG

-145 KQVATIASNNDDEI
+145 KQVATIASNNDEEI
-159 GSLIA
+159 GTLIA
-164 EAVDAVGREGVI
+164 DAVDAVGRDGVI

-195 FNKGYVSPYMITDR
+195 FNKGYMSPYMITDR
-209 EKREAVHESPL
+209 EKRESVHESPL
-220 ILLTDHTISSA
+220 VLLTDHTINSA

-273 AAAVKAPGFGDEIS
+273 AVAVKAPGFGDEIG
-287 EQLDDIAVLTGA
+287 EQLEDIAVLTGA
-299 KPLFKDQGA
+299 QPLFKDQGA
-308 DLKAQGPAS
+308 DLKAQGPGS
-317 LGSADRVIVGKSKTT
+317 LGSADRVIVGKNKTT
-332 IVGGGGDPKA
+332 IVGGGGDKKA

-350 RGQAKLATSKWDR
+350 RGQAKLSTSKWDR

-369 VGKLTGGVA
+369 IGKLTGGVA

-418 TLLRAREC
+418 TLLRAREV
-426 LKELAGSAEG
+426 LKGLAESADG

-449 SAPTWQISAN
+449 AAPTRQISQN
-459 AGADGDEVIGIILSS
+459 AGVDGDEVIKKILAN
-474 DDENYGYNART
+474 DNENYGYNART

-502 TRNALQSAGS
+502 TRNALESAGS
-512 IAGMVLTT
+512 IAGLVLTT
-520 ETLIADDPEQKKD
+520 ETLIADDPDQKED
-533 PPAMPDMGG
+533 VPAMPDMGG
-542 GMGGGTSCSSDS
+542 GMGGMG
-554 CTGATSAA
+554 GM
-562 GNKASSSLI
+562 GF
-571 AAPKSG
+571 

>member
-6 IIYGAEA
+6 IVYGEEA
-13 RDKLLEGID
+13 RERLLEGID
-22 TVANAVKVTLGPAA
+22 TVANAIKVTLGPAA

-41 EKPWGSPSIINDGV
+41 EKSWGSPSIINDGV
-55 TIAKDIELGDPFANM
+55 TIAKDIELGEPFANM

-90 STASILAQRLC
+90 STASILAQSLC
-101 HNGLENMESGS
+101 HHGLKNMKSGS
-112 SPVELKAGFDSAIE
+112 SPVELKAGFDQAIST
-126 AVVESLKERAVPVE
+126 VVDPLKDRAVPVE
-140 TGETI
+140 TGETLQ
-145 KQVATIASNNDDEI
+145 QVATIASNNDESI

-164 EAVDAVGREGVI
+164 EAVDAVGRDGVI

-185 TSLNVVEGME
+185 TSLDVVEGME
-195 FNKGYVSPYMITDR
+195 FNKGYMSPYMITDK
-209 EKREAVHESPL
+209 EKREAIHESPL
-220 ILLTDHTISSA
+220 VLLTDHTINSA

-273 AAAVKAPGFGDEIS
+273 AVAVKAPGFGDEIG
-287 EQLDDIAVLTGA
+287 EQLEDIAVLTGA

-308 DLKAQGPAS
+308 DLKEQGPSS
-317 LGSADRVIVGKSKTT
+317 LGSADRIIVAKNKTT
-332 IVGGGGDPKA
+332 VVGGGGDKKA

-350 RGQAKLATSKWDR
+350 RGQAKLSTSKWDR

-418 TLLRAREC
+418 TLLRAREV
-426 LKELAGSAEG
+426 LKDLAASSEG

-449 SAPTWQISAN
+449 AAPTRQISAN
-459 AGADGDEVIGIILSS
+459 AGADGDEVISKILEN
-474 DDENYGYNART
+474 DDENFGYNARS
-485 GEYVDMVEAGIL
+485 GEYVDMIESGIL

-502 TRNALQSAGS
+502 TRNALESAGS
-512 IAGMVLTT
+512 IAGLVLTT
-520 ETLIADDPEQKKD
+520 ETLIADDPELKEAA
-533 PPAMPDMGG
+533 PAMPDMGG
-542 GMGGGTSCSSDS
+542 GMGGMG
-554 CTGATSAA
+554 GM
-562 GNKASSSLI
+562 GF
-571 AAPKSG
+571 

>member
-6 IIYGAEA
+6 IVYGEEA
-13 RDKLLEGID
+13 RERLLEGID
-22 TVANAVKVTLGPAA
+22 TVANAIKVTLGPAA

-41 EKPWGSPSIINDGV
+41 EKSWGSPSIINDGV
-55 TIAKDIELGDPFANM
+55 TIAKDIELGEPFANM

-90 STASILAQRLC
+90 STASILAQSLC
-101 HNGLENMESGS
+101 HHGLKNMKSGS
-112 SPVELKAGFDSAIE
+112 SPVELKAGFDQAIST
-126 AVVESLKERAVPVE
+126 VVDTLKDRAVPVE
-140 TGETI
+140 TSETI
-145 KQVATIASNNDDEI
+145 QQVATIASNNDESI

-164 EAVDAVGREGVI
+164 EAVDAVGRDGVI

-185 TSLNVVEGME
+185 TSLDVVEGME
-195 FNKGYVSPYMITDR
+195 FNKGYMSPYMITDK
-209 EKREAVHESPL
+209 EKREAIHESPL
-220 ILLTDHTISSA
+220 VLLTDHTINSA

-273 AAAVKAPGFGDEIS
+273 AVAVKAPGFGDEIG
-287 EQLDDIAVLTGA
+287 EQLEDIAVLTGA

-308 DLKAQGPAS
+308 DLKEQGPSS
-317 LGSADRVIVGKSKTT
+317 LGSADRIIVAKNKTT
-332 IVGGGGDPKA
+332 VVGGGGDKKD

-350 RGQAKLATSKWDR
+350 RGQAKLSTSKWDR

-418 TLLRAREC
+418 TLLRAREV
-426 LKELAGSAEG
+426 LKDLAASSEG

-449 SAPTWQISAN
+449 AAPTRQISAN
-459 AGADGDEVIGIILSS
+459 AGADGDEVISKILEN
-474 DDENYGYNART
+474 DDENFGYNARS
-485 GEYVDMVEAGIL
+485 GEYVDMIESGIL

-502 TRNALQSAGS
+502 TRNALESAGS
-512 IAGMVLTT
+512 IAGLVLTT
-520 ETLIADDPEQKKD
+520 ETLIADDPELKEAA
-533 PPAMPDMGG
+533 PAMPDMGG
-542 GMGGGTSCSSDS
+542 GMGGMG
-554 CTGATSAA
+554 GM
-562 GNKASSSLI
+562 GF
-571 AAPKSG
+571 

>member
-6 IIYGAEA
+6 IVYGEEA
-13 RDKLLEGID
+13 RERLLEGID
-22 TVANAVKVTLGPAA
+22 TVANAIKVTLGPAA

-41 EKPWGSPSIINDGV
+41 EKSWGSPSIINDGV
-55 TIAKDIELGDPFANM
+55 TIAKDIELGEPFANM

-90 STASILAQRLC
+90 STASILAQSLC
-101 HNGLENMESGS
+101 HHGLKNMKSGS
-112 SPVELKAGFDSAIE
+112 SPVELKAGFDQAIST
-126 AVVESLKERAVPVE
+126 VVDTLKDRAVPVE
-140 TGETI
+140 TSETI
-145 KQVATIASNNDDEI
+145 QQVATIASNNDESI

-164 EAVDAVGREGVI
+164 EAVDAVGRDGVI

-185 TSLNVVEGME
+185 TSLDVVEGME
-195 FNKGYVSPYMITDR
+195 FNKGYMSPYMITDK
-209 EKREAVHESPL
+209 EKREAIHESPL
-220 ILLTDHTISSA
+220 VLLTDHTINSA

-273 AAAVKAPGFGDEIS
+273 AVAVKAPGFGDEIG
-287 EQLDDIAVLTGA
+287 EQLEDIAVLTGA

-308 DLKAQGPAS
+308 DLKEQGPSS
-317 LGSADRVIVGKSKTT
+317 LGSADRIIVAKNKTT
-332 IVGGGGDPKA
+332 VVGGGGEKKA

-350 RGQAKLATSKWDR
+350 RGQAKLSTSKWDR

-418 TLLRAREC
+418 TLLRAREV
-426 LKELAGSAEG
+426 LKDLAAASEG

-449 SAPTWQISAN
+449 AAPTRQISAN
-459 AGADGDEVIGIILSS
+459 AGADGDEVISKILEN
-474 DDENYGYNART
+474 DDENFGYNARS
-485 GEYVDMVEAGIL
+485 GEYVDMIESGIL

-502 TRNALQSAGS
+502 TRNALESAGS
-512 IAGMVLTT
+512 IAGLVLTT
-520 ETLIADDPEQKKD
+520 ETLIADDPELKEAA
-533 PPAMPDMGG
+533 PAMPDMGG
-542 GMGGGTSCSSDS
+542 GMGGMG
-554 CTGATSAA
+554 GM
-562 GNKASSSLI
+562 GF
-571 AAPKSG
+571 

>member
-6 IIYGAEA
+6 IVYGEEA
-13 RDKLLEGID
+13 RERLLEGID

-41 EKPWGSPSIINDGV
+41 EKSWGSPSIINDGV
-55 TIAKDIELGDPFANM
+55 TIAKDIELGEPFANM

-90 STASILAQRLC
+90 STASILAQSLC
-101 HNGLENMESGS
+101 HHGLKNMESGS
-112 SPVELKAGFDSAIE
+112 SPVELKAGFDQAVE

-145 KQVATIASNNDDEI
+145 KQVATIASNNDEEI

-164 EAVDAVGREGVI
+164 DAVDAVGREGVI

-195 FNKGYVSPYMITDR
+195 FNKGYMSPYMITDR
-209 EKREAVHESPL
+209 EKRESVHESPL
-220 ILLTDHTISSA
+220 VLLTDHTINSA

-273 AAAVKAPGFGDEIS
+273 AVAVKAPGFGDEIG
-287 EQLDDIAVLTGA
+287 EQLEDIAVLTGA
-299 KPLFKDQGA
+299 QPLFKDQGA
-308 DLKAQGPAS
+308 DLKAQGPSS
-317 LGSADRVIVGKSKTT
+317 LGSADRVIVGKNKTT
-332 IVGGGGDPKA
+332 IVGGSGDKKA

-350 RGQAKLATSKWDR
+350 RGQAKLSTSKWDR

-418 TLLRAREC
+418 TLLRAREV
-426 LKELAGSAEG
+426 LKDLAKSADG

-449 SAPTWQISAN
+449 AAPTWQISQN
-459 AGADGDEVIGIILSS
+459 AGADGDEVIKQILSN
-474 DDENYGYNART
+474 DDENFGFNART
-485 GEYVDMVEAGIL
+485 GEYVEMVEAGIL

-502 TRNALQSAGS
+502 TRNALESAGS
-512 IAGMVLTT
+512 IAGLVLTT
-520 ETLIADDPEQKKD
+520 ETLIADDPDQKED
-533 PPAMPDMGG
+533 APAMPDMGG
-542 GMGGGTSCSSDS
+542 GMGGMG
-554 CTGATSAA
+554 GM
-562 GNKASSSLI
+562 GF
-571 AAPKSG
+571 

>member
-1 MGAKK
+1 MIKLGAKK

-13 RDKLLEGID
+13 REKLLEGID
-22 TVANAVKVTLGPAA
+22 TVANAIKVTLGPAA

-41 EKPWGSPSIINDGV
+41 EKSWGSPSIINDGV
-55 TIAKDIELGDPFANM
+55 TIAKDIELGDPFADM
-70 GAKLI
+70 GAKLVK
-75 QEVASKTQDNAGDGT
+75 EVASKTQDNAGDGT
-90 STASILAQRLC
+90 STASILAQSLC
-101 HNGLENMESGS
+101 HHGLENMESGS
-112 SPVELKAGFDSAIE
+112 SPVELKAGFDAAIE

-164 EAVDAVGREGVI
+164 DAVDAVGREGVI

-220 ILLTDHTISSA
+220 VLLTDHTINSA

-273 AAAVKAPGFGDEIS
+273 AVAVKAPGFGDEIS
-287 EQLDDIAVLTGA
+287 EQLEDIAVLTGA

-308 DLKAQGPAS
+308 DLKAQGPTS

-332 IVGGGGDPKA
+332 IVGGGGDAKA

-418 TLLRAREC
+418 TLLRSREC
-426 LKELAGSAEG
+426 LKDLASSAKG
-436 DRAIGINLVYDAL
+436 DRAVGINLVYEAL
-449 SAPTWQISAN
+449 EAPTRQISEN
-459 AGADGDEVIGIILSS
+459 AGADGDAVIAKILSS

-485 GEYVDMVEAGIL
+485 GEYVDMIGAGIL

-520 ETLIADDPEQKKD
+520 ETLIADDPEQKED
-533 PPAMPDMGG
+533 TPAMPDLGG
-542 GMGGGTSCSSDS
+542 GMGGMG
-554 CTGATSAA
+554 GM
-562 GNKASSSLI
+562 GF
-571 AAPKSG
+571 

>member
-6 IIYGAEA
+6 IVYGEEA
-13 RDKLLEGID
+13 RERLLEGID
-22 TVANAVKVTLGPAA
+22 TVANAIKVTLGPAA

-41 EKPWGSPSIINDGV
+41 EKSWGSPSIINDGV
-55 TIAKDIELGDPFANM
+55 TIAKDIELGEPFANM

-90 STASILAQRLC
+90 STASILAQSLC
-101 HNGLENMESGS
+101 HHGLKNMKSGS
-112 SPVELKAGFDSAIE
+112 SPVELKAGFDQAIST
-126 AVVESLKERAVPVE
+126 VVDTLKDRAVPVE
-140 TGETI
+140 TSETI
-145 KQVATIASNNDDEI
+145 QQVATIASNNDESI

-164 EAVDAVGREGVI
+164 EAVDAVGRDGVI

-185 TSLNVVEGME
+185 TSLDVVEGME
-195 FNKGYVSPYMITDR
+195 FNKGYMSPYMITDK
-209 EKREAVHESPL
+209 EKREAIHESPL
-220 ILLTDHTISSA
+220 VLLTDHTINSA

-273 AAAVKAPGFGDEIS
+273 AVAVKAPGFGDEIG
-287 EQLDDIAVLTGA
+287 EQLEDIAVLTGA

-308 DLKAQGPAS
+308 DLKEQGPSS
-317 LGSADRVIVGKSKTT
+317 LGSADRIIVAKNKTT
-332 IVGGGGDPKA
+332 VVGGGGDKKA

-350 RGQAKLATSKWDR
+350 RGQAKLSTSKWDR

-418 TLLRAREC
+418 TLLRAREV
-426 LKELAGSAEG
+426 LKDLAASSEG

-449 SAPTWQISAN
+449 AAPTRQISAN
-459 AGADGDEVIGIILSS
+459 AGADGDEVISKILEN
-474 DDENYGYNART
+474 DDENFGYNARS
-485 GEYVDMVEAGIL
+485 GEYVDMIESGIL

-502 TRNALQSAGS
+502 TRNALESAGS
-512 IAGMVLTT
+512 IAGLVLTT
-520 ETLIADDPEQKKD
+520 ETLIADDPELKEAA
-533 PPAMPDMGG
+533 PAMPDMGG
-542 GMGGGTSCSSDS
+542 GLGGMGGMGF
-554 CTGATSAA
+554 
-562 GNKASSSLI
+562 
-571 AAPKSG
+571 

>member
-13 RDKLLEGID
+13 REKLLEGID

-41 EKPWGSPSIINDGV
+41 EKSWGSPSIINDGV

-90 STASILAQRLC
+90 STASILAQSLC
-101 HNGLENMESGS
+101 HNGLDNMESGS
-112 SPVELKAGFDSAIE
+112 SPVELKAGFEDAIE

-140 TGETI
+140 TSETI
-145 KQVATIASNNDDEI
+145 KQVATIASNNDEEI
-159 GSLIA
+159 GALIS
-164 EAVDAVGREGVI
+164 EAVDAVGRDGVI

-195 FNKGYVSPYMITDR
+195 FNKGYMSPYMITDR

-220 ILLTDHTISSA
+220 VLLTDHTINSA

-250 VAKDIEGEALATL
+250 VSKDIEGEALATL
-263 VLNVVSKVVK
+263 VLNVVSRVVK
-273 AAAVKAPGFGDEIS
+273 AVAVKAPGFGDEIA
-287 EQLDDIAVLTGA
+287 EQLEDIAVLTGA
-299 KPLFKDQGA
+299 KPLLKDQGA
-308 DLKAQGPAS
+308 DLKAQGPES
-317 LGSADRVIVGKSKTT
+317 LGSADRVIVAKNKTT
-332 IVGGGGDPKA
+332 IVGGGGDAKA

-378 VLKIGAATETEV
+378 VLKVGAATETEV

-418 TLLRAREC
+418 TLLRAREA
-426 LKELAGSAEG
+426 LKPLSDEADG

-449 SAPTWQISAN
+449 ASPTWQISQN
-459 AGADGDEVIGIILSS
+459 AGADGDEVIKRVLAE
-474 DDENYGYNART
+474 DDDNFGYNART
-485 GEYVDMVEAGIL
+485 GEYVDMMAAGIL

-512 IAGMVLTT
+512 IAGLVLTT
-520 ETLIADDPEQKKD
+520 ETLIADDPDQKEAT
-533 PPAMPDMGG
+533 PAMPDMGG
-542 GMGGGTSCSSDS
+542 GMGGMG
-554 CTGATSAA
+554 GM
-562 GNKASSSLI
+562 GF
-571 AAPKSG
+571 

>member
-6 IIYGAEA
+6 IVYGEEA
-13 RDKLLEGID
+13 REKLLEGID

-41 EKPWGSPSIINDGV
+41 EKSWGSPSIINDGV

-90 STASILAQRLC
+90 STASILAQSLC
-101 HNGLENMESGS
+101 HHGLKNMESGS
-112 SPVELKAGFDSAIE
+112 SPVELKAGFDQAIE
-126 AVVESLKERAVPVE
+126 TVVDSLKDRAVPVE
-140 TGETI
+140 TSETI
-145 KQVATIASNNDDEI
+145 KQVATIASNNDEEI
-159 GSLIA
+159 GALIA

-195 FNKGYVSPYMITDR
+195 FNKGYMSPYMITDR

-220 ILLTDHTISSA
+220 VLLTDHTINSA

-273 AAAVKAPGFGDEIS
+273 AVAVKAPGFGDEIS
-287 EQLDDIAVLTGA
+287 EQLEDIAVLTGA

-308 DLKAQGPAS
+308 DLKAQGPSS
-317 LGSADRVIVGKSKTT
+317 LGSADRIIVAKNKTT
-332 IVGGGGDPKA
+332 VVGGGGDKKA

-350 RGQAKLATSKWDR
+350 RGQAKLSTSKWDR

-378 VLKIGAATETEV
+378 VLKLGAAPETDV
-390 KETKARVDDALNAT
+390 KQTKARVDDSLNAT

-410 GVVAGGGV
+410 
-418 TLLRAREC
+418 
-426 LKELAGSAEG
+426 
-436 DRAIGINLVYDAL
+436 
-449 SAPTWQISAN
+449 
-459 AGADGDEVIGIILSS
+459 
-474 DDENYGYNART
+474 
-485 GEYVDMVEAGIL
+485 
-497 DPAKV
+497 
-502 TRNALQSAGS
+502 
-512 IAGMVLTT
+512 
-520 ETLIADDPEQKKD
+520 
-533 PPAMPDMGG
+533 
-542 GMGGGTSCSSDS
+542 
-554 CTGATSAA
+554 
-562 GNKASSSLI
+562 
-571 AAPKSG
+571 

>member
-6 IIYGAEA
+6 IVYGEEA
-13 RDKLLEGID
+13 REKLLEGID

-41 EKPWGSPSIINDGV
+41 EKSWGSPSIINDGV

-90 STASILAQRLC
+90 STASILAQSLC
-101 HNGLENMESGS
+101 HHGLKNMESGS
-112 SPVELKAGFDSAIE
+112 SPVELKAGFDQAIE
-126 AVVESLKERAVPVE
+126 TVVDSLKDRAVPVE
-140 TGETI
+140 TSETI
-145 KQVATIASNNDDEI
+145 KQVATIASNNDEEI
-159 GSLIA
+159 GALIA

-195 FNKGYVSPYMITDR
+195 FNKGYMSPYMITDR

-220 ILLTDHTISSA
+220 VLLTDHTINSA

-273 AAAVKAPGFGDEIS
+273 AVAVKAPGFGDEIS
-287 EQLDDIAVLTGA
+287 EQLEDIAVLTGA

-308 DLKAQGPAS
+308 DLKAQGPSS
-317 LGSADRVIVGKSKTT
+317 LGSADRIIVAKNKTT
-332 IVGGGGDPKA
+332 VVGGGGDKKA

-350 RGQAKLATSKWDR
+350 RGQAKLSTSKWDR

-418 TLLRAREC
+418 TLLRAREV
-426 LKELAGSAEG
+426 LKGLAESADG

-449 SAPTWQISAN
+449 AAPTRQISAN
-459 AGADGDEVIGIILSS
+459 AGADGDDVISKILSN
-474 DDENYGYNART
+474 DDENYGYNARS
-485 GEYVDMVEAGIL
+485 GEYVNMVETGIL

-502 TRNALQSAGS
+502 TRNALESAGS
-512 IAGMVLTT
+512 IAGLVLTT
-520 ETLIADDPEQKKD
+520 ETLIADDPEQKEAA
-533 PPAMPDMGG
+533 PAMPDMGG
-542 GMGGGTSCSSDS
+542 GMGGMG
-554 CTGATSAA
+554 GM
-562 GNKASSSLI
+562 GF
-571 AAPKSG
+571 

>member
-1 MGAKK
+1 VGAKK

-41 EKPWGSPSIINDGV
+41 EKSWGSPSIINDGV

-126 AVVESLKERAVPVE
+126 AVVDSLKERAVPVE

-449 SAPTWQISAN
+449 SAPTRQISAN
-459 AGADGDEVIGIILSS
+459 AGADGEEVIATILSS

-485 GEYVDMVEAGIL
+485 GEYVDMVKAGIL

-520 ETLIADDPEQKKD
+520 ETLIADDPDQKKD

-542 GMGGGTSCSSDS
+542 GMGGMG
-554 CTGATSAA
+554 GM
-562 GNKASSSLI
+562 GF
-571 AAPKSG
+571 

>member
-6 IIYGAEA
+6 IVYGEEA
-13 RDKLLEGID
+13 RERLLEGID
-22 TVANAVKVTLGPAA
+22 TVANAIKVTLGPAA

-41 EKPWGSPSIINDGV
+41 EKSWGSPSIINDGV
-55 TIAKDIELGDPFANM
+55 TIAKDIELGEPFANM

-90 STASILAQRLC
+90 STASILAQSLC
-101 HNGLENMESGS
+101 HHGLQNMESGS
-112 SPVELKAGFDSAIE
+112 SPVELKAGFDHAIE
-126 AVVESLKERAVPVE
+126 AVVDSLKDRAVPVE
-140 TGETI
+140 TSETI
-145 KQVATIASNNDDEI
+145 KQVATIASNNDEEI

-164 EAVDAVGREGVI
+164 EAVDAVGRDGVI

-195 FNKGYVSPYMITDR
+195 FNKGYMSPYMITDR

-220 ILLTDHTISSA
+220 ILLTDHTINSA

-273 AAAVKAPGFGDEIS
+273 AVAVKAPGFGDEIG
-287 EQLDDIAVLTGA
+287 EQLEDIAVLTGA
-299 KPLFKDQGA
+299 TPLFKDQGA
-308 DLKAQGPAS
+308 DLKAQGPSS
-317 LGSADRVIVGKSKTT
+317 LGTADRIIVAKNKTT
-332 IVGGGGDPKA
+332 LVGGGGDKKA

-350 RGQAKLATSKWDR
+350 RGQAKLSTSKWDR

-418 TLLRAREC
+418 TLLRARQV
-426 LKELAGSAEG
+426 LKDLAESSDG

-449 SAPTWQISAN
+449 AAPTRQISAN
-459 AGADGDEVIGIILSS
+459 AGADGDEVISKILENE
-474 DDENYGYNART
+474 DENFGYNARS
-485 GEYVDMVEAGIL
+485 GEYVNMVDSGIL

-502 TRNALQSAGS
+502 TRNALESAGS
-512 IAGMVLTT
+512 IAGLVLTT
-520 ETLIADDPEQKKD
+520 ETLIADDPELKEAA
-533 PPAMPDMGG
+533 PAMPDMGG
-542 GMGGGTSCSSDS
+542 GMGGMG
-554 CTGATSAA
+554 GM
-562 GNKASSSLI
+562 GF
-571 AAPKSG
+571 

>member
-6 IIYGAEA
+6 IVYGEEA
-13 RDKLLEGID
+13 RERLLEGID

-41 EKPWGSPSIINDGV
+41 EKSWGSPSIINDGV
-55 TIAKDIELGDPFANM
+55 TIAKDIELGEPFANM

-90 STASILAQRLC
+90 STASILAQSLC
-101 HNGLENMESGS
+101 HHGLKNMESGS
-112 SPVELKAGFDSAIE
+112 SPVELKAGFDLAIE
-126 AVVESLKERAVPVE
+126 EVVESLKVRAVPVE

-145 KQVATIASNNDDEI
+145 KQVATIASNNDEEI
-159 GSLIA
+159 GTLIA

-195 FNKGYVSPYMITDR
+195 FNKGYMSPYMITDR
-209 EKREAVHESPL
+209 EKRESVHENPL
-220 ILLTDHTISSA
+220 VLLTDHTINSA

-273 AAAVKAPGFGDEIS
+273 AVAVKAPGFGDEIA
-287 EQLDDIAVLTGA
+287 EQLEDIAVLTGA
-299 KPLFKDQGA
+299 SPLFKDQGA
-308 DLKAQGPAS
+308 DLKALGPSS
-317 LGSADRVIVGKSKTT
+317 LGGADRVIVAKNKTT
-332 IVGGGGDPKA
+332 IVGGGGDKKA
-342 TEERAELL
+342 TQERAELL
-350 RGQAKLATSKWDR
+350 RGQAKLSTSKWDR

-418 TLLRAREC
+418 TLLRARED
-426 LKELAGSAEG
+426 LKALADSAEG

-449 SAPTWQISAN
+449 AAPTWQISQN
-459 AGADGDEVIGIILSS
+459 AGADGDQVIKQILKN
-474 DDENYGYNART
+474 DDENYGFNARI
-485 GEYVDMVEAGIL
+485 GEFVDMVEEGIL

-502 TRNALQSAGS
+502 TRNALESAGS
-512 IAGMVLTT
+512 IAGLVLTT
-520 ETLIADDPEQKKD
+520 ETLIADDPDQKED
-533 PPAMPDMGG
+533 APAMPDMGG
-542 GMGGGTSCSSDS
+542 GMGGMG
-554 CTGATSAA
+554 GM
-562 GNKASSSLI
+562 GF
-571 AAPKSG
+571 

>member
-1 MGAKK
+1 LGAKK

-13 RDKLLEGID
+13 REKLLEGID
-22 TVANAVKVTLGPAA
+22 TVANAIKVTLGPAA

-41 EKPWGSPSIINDGV
+41 EKSWGSPSIINDGV
-55 TIAKDIELGDPFANM
+55 TIAKDIELGDPFADM
-70 GAKLI
+70 GAKLVK
-75 QEVASKTQDNAGDGT
+75 EVASKTQDNAGDGT
-90 STASILAQRLC
+90 STASILAQSLC
-101 HNGLENMESGS
+101 HHGLENMESGS
-112 SPVELKAGFDSAIE
+112 SPVELKAGFDAAIE

-164 EAVDAVGREGVI
+164 DAVDAVGREGVI

-220 ILLTDHTISSA
+220 VLLTDHTINSA

-273 AAAVKAPGFGDEIS
+273 AVAVKAPGFGDEIS
-287 EQLDDIAVLTGA
+287 EQLEDIAVLTGA

-308 DLKAQGPAS
+308 DLKAQGPTS

-332 IVGGGGDPKA
+332 IVGGGGDAKA

-418 TLLRAREC
+418 TLLRSREC
-426 LKELAGSAEG
+426 LKDLASSAKG
-436 DRAIGINLVYDAL
+436 DRAVGINLVYEAL
-449 SAPTWQISAN
+449 EAPTRQISEN
-459 AGADGDEVIGIILSS
+459 AGADGDAVIAKILSS

-485 GEYVDMVEAGIL
+485 GEYVDMIGAGIL

-520 ETLIADDPEQKKD
+520 ETLIADDPEQKED
-533 PPAMPDMGG
+533 TPAMPDMGG
-542 GMGGGTSCSSDS
+542 GMGGMG
-554 CTGATSAA
+554 GM
-562 GNKASSSLI
+562 GF
-571 AAPKSG
+571 

>member
-6 IIYGAEA
+6 IVYGEEA
-13 RDKLLEGID
+13 REKLLEGID

-41 EKPWGSPSIINDGV
+41 EKSWGSPSIINDGV
-55 TIAKDIELGDPFANM
+55 TIAKDIELGEPFANM

-90 STASILAQRLC
+90 STASILAQSLC
-101 HNGLENMESGS
+101 HHGLKNMESGS
-112 SPVELKAGFDSAIE
+112 SPVELKAGFDQAIE
-126 AVVESLKERAVPVE
+126 AVVDSLKDRSVPVE
-140 TGETI
+140 TSETI
-145 KQVATIASNNDDEI
+145 KQVATIASNNDEEI

-164 EAVDAVGREGVI
+164 EAVDAVGRDGVI

-195 FNKGYVSPYMITDR
+195 FNKGYMSPYMITDR

-220 ILLTDHTISSA
+220 ILLTDHTINSA
-231 QDLLPSLEA
+231 QDLLPTLEA
-240 SVQQKRPLLI
+240 SVQQKRPLVI

-273 AAAVKAPGFGDEIS
+273 AVAVKAPGFGDEIS
-287 EQLDDIAVLTGA
+287 EQLEDIAVLTGA

-308 DLKAQGPAS
+308 DLKAQGPSS
-317 LGSADRVIVGKSKTT
+317 LGSADRVIVAKNKTT
-332 IVGGGGDPKA
+332 VVGGGGDKKA

-350 RGQAKLATSKWDR
+350 RGQAKLSTSKWDR

-418 TLLRAREC
+418 TLLRAREV
-426 LKELAGSAEG
+426 LKGLAESAEG

-449 SAPTWQISAN
+449 AAPTRQISAN
-459 AGADGDEVIGIILSS
+459 AGADGDDVISKILSN
-474 DDENYGYNART
+474 DDENFGYNARS
-485 GEYVDMVEAGIL
+485 GEYVNMVDTGIL

-502 TRNALQSAGS
+502 TRNALESAGS
-512 IAGMVLTT
+512 IAGLVLTT
-520 ETLIADDPEQKKD
+520 ETLIADDPEQKEAA
-533 PPAMPDMGG
+533 PAMPDMGG
-542 GMGGGTSCSSDS
+542 GMGGMG
-554 CTGATSAA
+554 GM
-562 GNKASSSLI
+562 GF
-571 AAPKSG
+571 

>member
-1 MGAKK
+1 MIKLGAKK

-13 RDKLLEGID
+13 REKLLEGID
-22 TVANAVKVTLGPAA
+22 TVANAIKVTLGPAA

-41 EKPWGSPSIINDGV
+41 EKSWGSPSIINDGV
-55 TIAKDIELGDPFANM
+55 TIAKDIELGDPFADM
-70 GAKLI
+70 GAKLVK
-75 QEVASKTQDNAGDGT
+75 EVASKTQDNAGDGT
-90 STASILAQRLC
+90 STASILAQSLC
-101 HNGLENMESGS
+101 HHGLENMESGS
-112 SPVELKAGFDSAIE
+112 SPVELKAGFDAAIE

-164 EAVDAVGREGVI
+164 DAVDAVGREGVI

-220 ILLTDHTISSA
+220 VLLTDHTINSA

-273 AAAVKAPGFGDEIS
+273 AVAVKAPGFGDEIS
-287 EQLDDIAVLTGA
+287 EQLEDIAVLTGA

-308 DLKAQGPAS
+308 DLKAQGPTS

-332 IVGGGGDPKA
+332 IVGGGGDAKA

-418 TLLRAREC
+418 TLLRSREC
-426 LKELAGSAEG
+426 LKDLASSAKG
-436 DRAIGINLVYDAL
+436 DRAVGINLVYEAL
-449 SAPTWQISAN
+449 EAPTRQISEN
-459 AGADGDEVIGIILSS
+459 AGADGDAVIAKILSS

-485 GEYVDMVEAGIL
+485 GEYVDMIGAGIL

-520 ETLIADDPEQKKD
+520 ETLIADDPEQKED
-533 PPAMPDMGG
+533 TPAMPDMGG
-542 GMGGGTSCSSDS
+542 GMGGMG
-554 CTGATSAA
+554 GM
-562 GNKASSSLI
+562 GF
-571 AAPKSG
+571 

>member
-6 IIYGAEA
+6 IVYGEEA
-13 RDKLLEGID
+13 RERLLEGID
-22 TVANAVKVTLGPAA
+22 TVANAIKVTLGPAA

-41 EKPWGSPSIINDGV
+41 EKSWGSPSIINDGV
-55 TIAKDIELGDPFANM
+55 TIAKDIELGEPFANM

-90 STASILAQRLC
+90 STASILAQSLC
-101 HNGLENMESGS
+101 HHGLKNMKSGS
-112 SPVELKAGFDSAIE
+112 SPVELKAGFDQAIST
-126 AVVESLKERAVPVE
+126 VVDTLKDRAVPVE

-145 KQVATIASNNDDEI
+145 QQVATIASNNDESI

-164 EAVDAVGREGVI
+164 EAVDAVGRDGVI

-185 TSLNVVEGME
+185 TSLDVVEGME
-195 FNKGYVSPYMITDR
+195 FNKGYMSPYMITDK
-209 EKREAVHESPL
+209 EKREAIHESPL
-220 ILLTDHTISSA
+220 VLLTDHTINSA

-273 AAAVKAPGFGDEIS
+273 AVAVKAPGFGDEIG
-287 EQLDDIAVLTGA
+287 EQLEDIAVLTGA

-308 DLKAQGPAS
+308 DLKEQGPSS
-317 LGSADRVIVGKSKTT
+317 LGSADRIIVAKNKTT
-332 IVGGGGDPKA
+332 VVGGGGDKKD

-350 RGQAKLATSKWDR
+350 RGQAKLSTSKWDR

-369 VGKLTGGVA
+369 VGKRTGGVA

-418 TLLRAREC
+418 TLLRAREV
-426 LKELAGSAEG
+426 LKDLAASSEG

-449 SAPTWQISAN
+449 AAPTRQISAN
-459 AGADGDEVIGIILSS
+459 AGADGDEVISKILKN
-474 DDENYGYNART
+474 DEENFGYNART
-485 GEYVDMVEAGIL
+485 GEYVDMIESGIL

-502 TRNALQSAGS
+502 TRNALESAGS
-512 IAGMVLTT
+512 IAGLVLTT
-520 ETLIADDPEQKKD
+520 ETLIADDPELKEAA
-533 PPAMPDMGG
+533 PAMPDMGG
-542 GMGGGTSCSSDS
+542 GMGGMG
-554 CTGATSAA
+554 GM
-562 GNKASSSLI
+562 GF
-571 AAPKSG
+571 

>member
-6 IIYGAEA
+6 IVYGEEA
-13 RDKLLEGID
+13 REKLLEGID

-41 EKPWGSPSIINDGV
+41 EKSWGSPSIINDGV
-55 TIAKDIELGDPFANM
+55 TIAKDIELADPFANM

-90 STASILAQRLC
+90 STASILAQSLC
-101 HNGLENMESGS
+101 HHGLENMESGS
-112 SPVELKAGFDSAIE
+112 SPVELKAGFDQAIE
-126 AVVESLKERAVPVE
+126 SVVESLKGRAVPVE

-145 KQVATIASNNDDEI
+145 KQVATIASNNDEEI
-159 GSLIA
+159 GTLIA
-164 EAVDAVGREGVI
+164 DAVDAVGREGVI

-195 FNKGYVSPYMITDR
+195 FNKGYISPYMINDK
-209 EKREAVHESPL
+209 EKREAIHESPL
-220 ILLTDHTISSA
+220 ILLTDHTINSA

-240 SVQQKRPLLI
+240 SVQQKRPLVI

-273 AAAVKAPGFGDEIS
+273 AVAVKAPGFGDEIA
-287 EQLDDIAVLTGA
+287 EQLEDIAVLTGA

-308 DLKAQGPAS
+308 DLKAQGPSS
-317 LGSADRVIVGKSKTT
+317 LGSADRIIVGKSKTT
-332 IVGGGGDPKA
+332 LVGGGGDKKA

-350 RGQAKLATSKWDR
+350 RGQAKLSTSKWDR

-418 TLLRAREC
+418 TLLRARET
-426 LKELAGSAEG
+426 LKELAGSADG

-449 SAPTWQISAN
+449 AAPTRQISKN
-459 AGADGDEVIGIILSS
+459 AGADGDKVIEKILSNEEE
-474 DDENYGYNART
+474 DFGYNART
-485 GEYVDMVEAGIL
+485 GEYVNMVESGIL

-502 TRNALQSAGS
+502 TRNALESAGS
-512 IAGMVLTT
+512 IAGLVLTT
-520 ETLIADDPEQKKD
+520 ETLIADDPEHKQD
-533 PPAMPDMGG
+533 APAMPDMGG
-542 GMGGGTSCSSDS
+542 GMGGMG
-554 CTGATSAA
+554 GM
-562 GNKASSSLI
+562 GF
-571 AAPKSG
+571 

>member
-6 IIYGAEA
+6 IVYGEEA
-13 RDKLLEGID
+13 RERLLEGID

-41 EKPWGSPSIINDGV
+41 EKSWGSPSIINDGV
-55 TIAKDIELGDPFANM
+55 TIAKDIELGEPFANM

-90 STASILAQRLC
+90 STASILAQSLC
-101 HNGLENMESGS
+101 HHGLKNMESGS
-112 SPVELKAGFDSAIE
+112 SPVELKAGFDQAVE

-145 KQVATIASNNDDEI
+145 KQVATIASNNDEEI

-164 EAVDAVGREGVI
+164 DAVDAVGREGVI

-195 FNKGYVSPYMITDR
+195 FNKGYMSPYMITDR
-209 EKREAVHESPL
+209 EKRESVHDSPL
-220 ILLTDHTISSA
+220 VLLTDHTINSA

-273 AAAVKAPGFGDEIS
+273 AVAVKAPGFGDEIG
-287 EQLDDIAVLTGA
+287 EQLEDIAVLTGA
-299 KPLFKDQGA
+299 QPLFKDQGA
-308 DLKAQGPAS
+308 DLKAQGPSS
-317 LGSADRVIVGKSKTT
+317 LGSADRVIVGKNKTT
-332 IVGGGGDPKA
+332 IVGGSGDKKA

-350 RGQAKLATSKWDR
+350 RGQAKLSTSKWDR

-418 TLLRAREC
+418 TLLRAREV
-426 LKELAGSAEG
+426 LKDLAKSADG

-449 SAPTWQISAN
+449 AAPTWQISQN
-459 AGADGDEVIGIILSS
+459 AGADGDEVIKQILSN
-474 DDENYGYNART
+474 DDENFGFNART
-485 GEYVDMVEAGIL
+485 GEYVEMVEAGIL

-502 TRNALQSAGS
+502 TRNALESAGS
-512 IAGMVLTT
+512 IAGLVLTT
-520 ETLIADDPEQKKD
+520 ETLIADDPDQKED
-533 PPAMPDMGG
+533 APAMPDMGG
-542 GMGGGTSCSSDS
+542 GMGGMG
-554 CTGATSAA
+554 GM
-562 GNKASSSLI
+562 GF
-571 AAPKSG
+571 

>member
-6 IIYGAEA
+6 IVYGEEA
-13 RDKLLEGID
+13 REKLLEGID

-41 EKPWGSPSIINDGV
+41 EKSWGSPSIINDGV
-55 TIAKDIELGDPFANM
+55 TIAKDIELGEPFANM

-90 STASILAQRLC
+90 STASILAQSLC
-101 HNGLENMESGS
+101 HHGLQNMESGS
-112 SPVELKAGFDSAIE
+112 SPVELKAGFDQAIG
-126 AVVESLKERAVPVE
+126 AVVESLKDRAVPVE
-140 TGETI
+140 TSETI
-145 KQVATIASNNDDEI
+145 KQVATIASNNDEEI

-164 EAVDAVGREGVI
+164 EAVDAVGRDGVI

-195 FNKGYVSPYMITDR
+195 FNKGYMSPYMITDR

-220 ILLTDHTISSA
+220 ILLTDHTINSA

-273 AAAVKAPGFGDEIS
+273 AVAVKAPGFGDEIG
-287 EQLDDIAVLTGA
+287 EQLEDIAVLTGA
-299 KPLFKDQGA
+299 TPLFKDQGA
-308 DLKAQGPAS
+308 DLKAQGPSS
-317 LGSADRVIVGKSKTT
+317 LGSADRIIVAKNKTT
-332 IVGGGGDPKA
+332 VVGGGGDKKA

-350 RGQAKLATSKWDR
+350 RGQAKLSTSKWDR

-418 TLLRAREC
+418 TLLRARDV
-426 LKELAGSAEG
+426 LKDLAASSDG

-449 SAPTWQISAN
+449 AAPTRQISAN
-459 AGADGDEVIGIILSS
+459 AGADGDEVIAKILENE
-474 DDENYGYNART
+474 DENFGYNARS
-485 GEYVDMVEAGIL
+485 GEYVNMVESGIL

-502 TRNALQSAGS
+502 TRNALESAGS
-512 IAGMVLTT
+512 IAGLVLTT
-520 ETLIADDPEQKKD
+520 ETLIADDPELKEAA
-533 PPAMPDMGG
+533 PAMPDMGG
-542 GMGGGTSCSSDS
+542 GMGGMG
-554 CTGATSAA
+554 GM
-562 GNKASSSLI
+562 GF
-571 AAPKSG
+571 

>member
-6 IIYGAEA
+6 IVYGEEA
-13 RDKLLEGID
+13 REKLLEGID

-41 EKPWGSPSIINDGV
+41 EKSWGSPSIINDGV
-55 TIAKDIELGDPFANM
+55 TIAKDIELGEPFANM

-90 STASILAQRLC
+90 STASILAQSLC
-101 HNGLENMESGS
+101 HHGLKNMESGS
-112 SPVELKAGFDSAIE
+112 SPVELKAGFDQAIE
-126 AVVESLKERAVPVE
+126 AVVDSLKDSSVPVE
-140 TGETI
+140 TSETI
-145 KQVATIASNNDDEI
+145 KQVATIASNNDEEI

-164 EAVDAVGREGVI
+164 EAVDAVGRDGVI

-195 FNKGYVSPYMITDR
+195 FNKGYMSPYMITDR

-220 ILLTDHTISSA
+220 ILLTDHTINSA
-231 QDLLPSLEA
+231 QDLLPTLEA
-240 SVQQKRPLLI
+240 SVQQKRPLVI

-273 AAAVKAPGFGDEIS
+273 AVAVKAPGFGDEIS
-287 EQLDDIAVLTGA
+287 EQLEDIAVLTGA

-308 DLKAQGPAS
+308 DLKAQGPSS
-317 LGSADRVIVGKSKTT
+317 LGSADRVIVAKNKTT
-332 IVGGGGDPKA
+332 VVGGGGDKKA

-350 RGQAKLATSKWDR
+350 RGQAKLSTSKWDR

-418 TLLRAREC
+418 TLLRAREV
-426 LKELAGSAEG
+426 LKGLAESAEG
-436 DRAIGINLVYDAL
+436 DRAIGSNLVYDAL
-449 SAPTWQISAN
+449 AAPTRQISAN
-459 AGADGDEVIGIILSS
+459 AGADGDDVISKILSN
-474 DDENYGYNART
+474 DDENFGYNARS
-485 GEYVDMVEAGIL
+485 GEYVNMVDTGIL

-502 TRNALQSAGS
+502 TRNALESAGS
-512 IAGMVLTT
+512 IAGLVLTT
-520 ETLIADDPEQKKD
+520 ETLIADDPEQKEAA
-533 PPAMPDMGG
+533 PAMPDMGG
-542 GMGGGTSCSSDS
+542 GMGGMG
-554 CTGATSAA
+554 GM
-562 GNKASSSLI
+562 GF
-571 AAPKSG
+571 

>member
-6 IIYGAEA
+6 IVYGEEA
-13 RDKLLEGID
+13 REKLLEGID

-41 EKPWGSPSIINDGV
+41 EKSWGSPSIINDGV
-55 TIAKDIELGDPFANM
+55 TIAKDIELADPFANM

-90 STASILAQRLC
+90 STASILAQSLC
-101 HNGLENMESGS
+101 HHGLENMESGS
-112 SPVELKAGFDSAIE
+112 SPVELKAGFDQAIE
-126 AVVESLKERAVPVE
+126 AVVESLKGRAVPVE

-145 KQVATIASNNDDEI
+145 KQVATIASNNDEEI

-164 EAVDAVGREGVI
+164 DAVDAVGREGVI

-195 FNKGYVSPYMITDR
+195 FNKGYISPYMINDK
-209 EKREAVHESPL
+209 EKREAIHESPL
-220 ILLTDHTISSA
+220 ILLTDHTINSA

-240 SVQQKRPLLI
+240 SVQQKRPLVI

-273 AAAVKAPGFGDEIS
+273 AVAVKAPGFGDEIA
-287 EQLDDIAVLTGA
+287 EQLEDIAVLTGA

-308 DLKAQGPAS
+308 DLKAQGPSS
-317 LGSADRVIVGKSKTT
+317 LGSADRIIVGKSKTT
-332 IVGGGGDPKA
+332 LVGGGGDKKA

-350 RGQAKLATSKWDR
+350 RGQAKLSTSKWDR

-418 TLLRAREC
+418 TLLRAREA
-426 LKELAGSAEG
+426 LKELAGSADG

-449 SAPTWQISAN
+449 AAPTRQISKN
-459 AGADGDEVIGIILSS
+459 AGADGDKVIEKILSNEEE
-474 DDENYGYNART
+474 DFGYNART
-485 GEYVDMVEAGIL
+485 GEYVNMVDSGIL

-502 TRNALQSAGS
+502 TRNALESAGS
-512 IAGMVLTT
+512 IAGLVLTT
-520 ETLIADDPEQKKD
+520 ETLIADDPEHKQD
-533 PPAMPDMGG
+533 APAMPDMGG
-542 GMGGGTSCSSDS
+542 GMGGMG
-554 CTGATSAA
+554 GM
-562 GNKASSSLI
+562 GF
-571 AAPKSG
+571 